1 MGPTCQQILPDSH
14 PETTGAHCPTNT
26 TGTILSISRQQSYPR
41 SIIHPIPNKMKIT
54 KMDASKQQAW
64 TVLLESH
71 LRSPKDGCR
80 HKIKSIHPPPEQDL
94 KELLFTTMN
103 QETSASY
110 LSVLRN
116 KAELKR
122 KLKTKE
128 DHTNMAK
135 SIIDDALHASSFQHP
150 PTAPAR
156 SNQQARPKLVEIP
169 ETVKTLTEAETELP

>member
-1 MGPTCQQILPDSH
+1 
-14 PETTGAHCPTNT
+14 
-26 TGTILSISRQQSYPR
+26 
-41 SIIHPIPNKMKIT
+41 
-54 KMDASKQQAW
+54 MDASKQQAW

-80 HKIKSIHPPPEQDL
+80 HKIKSIHPPPEQDHLLTTKNRMILVL

-156 SNQQARPKLVEIP
+156 SNQQARPELVKIP
-169 ETVKTLTEAETELP
+169 QTVKTLTEAEAELSQQKSQAKETPNRQI